1 MRGPFYI
8 RATVNRSLPM
18 FRLAAIFALIANTA
32 AADPNFWKFEWPNTD
47 FETTNVQSWV
57 ETCQAG
63 HPNTAFVRLMGGPLS
78 MCLMKATLQIVNP

>member
-1 MRGPFYI
+1 
-8 RATVNRSLPM
+8 M

-57 ETCQAG
+57 EILSG
-63 HPNTAFVRLMGGPLS
+63 GPPNTAFLRLMGRPLS
-78 MCLMKATLQIVNP
+78 MCLMKAALQIVNP